1 MRKSKK
7 DFMDLIASGEY
18 YVLQKPH
25 DRNWDDITLK
35 REDGCSAEIENY
47 PYRINQ
53 LPTYMLI
60 EFLREG
66 FLKEDGTD
74 ELGGTIFRAVDKTR
88 KTSAQAA

>member
-1 MRKSKK
+1 MGKSKN

-18 YVLQKPH
+18 YVLHKPH
-25 DRNWDDITLK
+25 DLNWDDITLK
-35 REDGCSAEIENY
+35 REDGRPAEIQNF

-53 LPTYMLI
+53 LPTYMFL

-74 ELGGTIFRAVDKTR
+74 EKGGGIFRAADTR
-88 KTSAQAA
+88 RESPPRAA

>member
-1 MRKSKK
+1 MRKSKN

-18 YVLQKPH
+18 YVLNKPH

-35 REDGCSAEIENY
+35 REDGRPAQIENF

-53 LPTYMLI
+53 LPTYIFL

-66 FLKEDGTD
+66 FLKQDGTD
-74 ELGGTIFRAVDKTR
+74 ESGGAIFRPAAKR
-88 KTSAQAA
+88 CEPSAEAA